1 MLKETLKRT
10 YHVVENKILQR
21 EFLIPILITLP
32 ILLKYFIFFDANIIG
47 NDTQTHIYKVIIL
60 KEQIKNLPFPLWGSW
75 DWNWYAGYPFLQVY
89 SPLFYYLIA
98 AISLI
103 LNLPVSLIIRVSLP
117 FFFSFSALSMYVL
130 AKRFTKDI
138 LASAVASAV
147 YVYIPYHVLNFP
159 LYGSLGTFVAFIFL
173 PLALLYADK
182 IENIGD
188 RLPIFATGIFI
199 ALTMLSNQ
207 AVGLTTSLLISAYLI
222 LRKKILCWIMVAIE
236 TFLVAAFW
244 LIPYVPYLE
253 GVLLPVRFPEGLLT
267 GLNYVITEN
276 AGIISFL
283 VAILAVFTLRKKL
296 MRNKKMF
303 IVCFIFA
310 LLLLYN
316 AFVFCFPVSFLTSF
330 TLGRTMS
337 AFALLISLVASFVVI
352 LAKNKKQVATVLLV
366 IAIVEG
372 MLLQSYTPLMFD
384 RYVNSGVNKYLS
396 ADNEWFRV
404 FFVPREPIN
413 SLAPLFINK
422 SIIDGWLDQGSP
434 TANIVHIIGDMRDYS
449 GEPLNTMLIADPS
462 RAVGILGY
470 LGVKYVIV
478 DSANSVH
485 GFNFSRS
492 LYYSINSSKN
502 VEPCHSRDNI
512 TIFHLETFSPLIFG
526 TNAIY
531 VDDLQ
536 EFMGSITL
544 RTNQNTV
551 LLYRGQE
558 FLLSNS
564 SGDEVNY
571 KIVSI
576 TQTYQGIRYEF
587 YVNRAALLVLP
598 ISYDESLKLLING
611 EEHHSYEVPPNIIAL
626 PLKSSGTYTVDVVVG
641 MTQLRWVSFVVS
653 LVSFIVILGF
663 SLMNNFRGL
672 IGWTK
677 KS

>member
-1 MLKETLKRT
+1 MLKETLKHT
-10 YHVVENKILQR
+10 YNVVKNKILQR
-21 EFLIPILITLP
+21 EFVIPILISLP
-32 ILLKYFIFFDANIIG
+32 ILLKYLIFFDANIIG
-47 NDTQTHIYKVIIL
+47 NDTQTHIYKIMIL
-60 KEQIKNLPFPLWGSW
+60 EEQIKNLPFPLWGSW

-98 AISLI
+98 ATSLI
-103 LNLPVSLIIRVSLP
+103 LNLPISLIIRVSLP

-147 YVYIPYHVLNFP
+147 YVYIPYHVVNFP

-173 PLALLYADK
+173 PLALLYTDK

-188 RLPIFATGIFI
+188 KLPIFATGIFI

-222 LRKKILCWIMVAIE
+222 LRKKILCWIIVTVE
-236 TFLVAAFW
+236 TFLFTAFW
-244 LIPYVPYLE
+244 LIPYIPHLE
-253 GVLLPVRFPEGLLT
+253 DVLLSMYFPKGPFVIFR
-267 GLNYVITEN
+267 YIITEN

-372 MLLQSYTPLMFD
+372 MLLQSYTPLMYD
-384 RYVNSGVNKYLS
+384 RYVNSGVDKYLS

-404 FFVPREPIN
+404 FLVPREPIN
-413 SLAPLFINK
+413 SLTPLFINK

-434 TANIVHIIGDMRDYS
+434 TANLVHIIGDMRDYS
-449 GEPLNTMLIADPS
+449 GEPLNTMLIADPD
-462 RAVGILGY
+462 RAVEILGY
-470 LGVKYVIV
+470 LGVKHVIV
-478 DSANSVH
+478 DSANLVH
-485 GFNFSRS
+485 GLNFSQN
-492 LYYSINSSKN
+492 LYHSINSSKG
-502 VEPCHSRDNI
+502 VESCYSKGNI
-512 TIFHLETFSPLIFG
+512 TIFHLKNFSSLIFG
-526 TNAIY
+526 TNAIF

-536 EFMGSITL
+536 EFVDSITS

-564 SGDEVNY
+564 FGDEVNY
-571 KIVSI
+571 NIISI
-576 TQTYQGIRYEF
+576 TQTYEGITYEF
-587 YVNRAALLVLP
+587 YVNQPTLLVLP
-598 ISYDESLKLLING
+598 VSYDESLKLLING
-611 EEHHSYEVPPNIIAL
+611 DETPFYKVPPNIIAV
-626 PLKSSGTYTVDVVVG
+626 PLRNSGTYTVNVVVS
-641 MTQLRWVSFVVS
+641 MTQLRWVSLAITS
-653 LVSFIVILGF
+653 VSFIVILAV
-663 SLMNNFRGL
+663 SLANNFEEL
-672 IGWTK
+672 IRWTK
-677 KS
+677 KR